1 MSFAE
6 TMEKKGEKMGSTG
19 LVRKKR
25 VDMDGS
31 GSLVRIDR
39 NNGLNQVTPAL
50 PDSFNEIIE
59 YSPEVPYSIVK
70 QLYREGSAKNHSYLH
85 YADTL
90 EIMVFRGL
98 RGTVTAYG
106 NQYLLDNS
114 PRIFVIL
121 PGIVHDVAIEPSEQ
135 GMEICLKFDLQQMK
149 NFLDLQ
155 GFLKYNGRELDDLAA
170 SQPDLELFWDIVM
183 ELAEKDNENIYARMS
198 LCLSLFRLL
207 DQGISSDFREKGLI
221 IPHDETL
228 NRLIRW
234 TNIHYCERITLED
247 AAAYVNMDK
256 YYFCKYFK
264 KNTCTTYLQYVLQL
278 RINHAEH
285 LLLTGK
291 SVTDCCYEC
300 GFDSVSYFIQ
310 LFKKKVGC
318 TAAQYR
324 ERVLSQN
331 P

>member
-1 MSFAE
+1 
-6 TMEKKGEKMGSTG
+6 MGSTG
-19 LVRKKR
+19 FVRNKR

-31 GSLVRIDR
+31 GSIVKVYR
-39 NNGLNQVTPAL
+39 NSGLKQVVSIL
-50 PDSFNEIIE
+50 PDSFNEKIE

-70 QLYREGSAKNHSYLH
+70 QLYQEGSVKNHSYLH

-106 NQYLLDNS
+106 NQYLLDSS

-155 GFLKYNGRELDDLAA
+155 GFLKNNGRELDDLAA
-170 SQPDLELFWDIVM
+170 SQPDFELFWGTVM
-183 ELAEKDNENIYARMS
+183 ELAEKDNEDVYVRMS
-198 LCLSLFRLL
+198 LCLKLFRLL
-207 DQGISSDFREKGLI
+207 DQGISSDFRENGLI

-228 NRLIRW
+228 TRLIRW
-234 TNIHYCERITLED
+234 TNVHFCERITLED

-278 RINHAEH
+278 RISHAEH

-300 GFDSVSYFIQ
+300 GFDSVPYFIQ
-310 LFKKKVGC
+310 LFKRKVGC

-324 ERVLSQN
+324 KKVLSQHF
-331 P
+331 